1 MFKLIVLLKK
11 KADMTYAEFTK
22 YWLETH
28 APMAKKIP
36 GLRRY
41 VVNVVRL
48 PPSRVPDFDGVVEM
62 WFDDTE
68 SMKKAF
74 ASSEGRAT
82 QEDTER
88 FTSKVTTL
96 FIDEHVIAQFI
107 GQAES

>member
-11 KADMTYAEFTK
+11 KPDMINAEFTK
-22 YWLETH
+22 YWLDTH
-28 APMAKKIP
+28 APMAKKMP

-41 VVNVVRL
+41 VVNVVRP

-62 WFDDTE
+62 WFDESE

-74 ASSEGRAT
+74 ASPEG
-82 QEDTER
+82 QEIQKDTER

-96 FIDEHVIAQFI
+96 FIDEHVIT
-107 GQAES
+107 